1 MNEQIKKQL
10 VNVTETVMLLEM
22 NLSRELKGKG
32 FVPDSNSP
40 LRALE
45 DVREALANL
54 RLAKIKLGV

>member
-1 MNEQIKKQL
+1 MNKRIKEQL

-32 FVPDSNSP
+32 VVPDSNSP

-45 DVREALANL
+45 DIREAVTHL
-54 RLAKIKLGV
+54 RLAKIRLGI